1 MANAYL
7 ERKIRACANAVF
19 RQLVRERRL
28 VRSALYELASDKS
41 ATAKAPNAPQNSP
54 IDVLLDSFPTLIPQI
69 LAERVEQVMERA
81 ADVMADAHQAETPG
95 FEIDFS
101 VPTRPEAE
109 YVQALTTLH
118 LSQRAGSITKTTVD
132 RIRQLIV
139 DGVAQGM
146 TYRQVADNISIL
158 DPLVFSRNR
167 AEIIAV
173 NQMGKAYQ
181 YGEYLPMKYA
191 QDSGYVVEKFWAT
204 VNDDRVT
211 ATHRKNQADGYIP
224 LDQPFSGTGDQLA
237 PGSDNP
243 RCRCAVAY
251 RLTTP

>member
-1 MANAYL
+1 MENKYL
-7 ERKIRACANAVF
+7 ERKIRACSNAVF
-19 RQLVRERRL
+19 RELTRERRL
-28 VRSALYELASDKS
+28 VRSALYELAADKS
-41 ATAKAPNAPQNSP
+41 ANVKAPGAPLTSP
-54 IDVLLDSFPTLIPQI
+54 IDVLLDSFPTLIPEI
-69 LAERVEQVMERA
+69 LAERASQVMERA
-81 ADVMADAHQAETPG
+81 AEFMADKHQAETPG

-109 YVQALTTLH
+109 YIQALTTLH

-132 RIRQLIV
+132 RIRALIV
-139 DGVAQGM
+139 EGVSQGM
-146 TYRQVADNISIL
+146 TYRQVADNISQL

-191 QDSGYVVEKFWAT
+191 QDSGYTVEKFWAT

-211 ATHRKNQADGYIP
+211 ATHRINQADGYVP
-224 LDQPFSGTGDQLA
+224 LDQPFSGTGDQLP

-243 RCRCAVAY
+243 RCRCALAY